1 MRTYNGRTHLLNA
14 AAAMCLLALGLGTA
28 HAALP
33 AAPATTAHH
42 FSSHPMISGTVVTVN
57 DHAMVVNTDQGEQ
70 VTLQVDSRTMAPR
83 DLAPGMVMR
92 AEFLALEDCRYYVQ
106 RVMPIRGGT
115 STTRTQAYA
124 NTSDS
129 PQTIERNATAF
140 GGMRREYV
148 VSSTSINGSRETGPQ
163 GMSDHSPGA
172 VMTAAP
178 LTADNGFS
186 TRPLLSGTVVSVNDH
201 RIILNTDQGQQ
212 VALIMDSRTLVPG
225 EVSPGS
231 VLRADFSQMKDGR
244 YYANR
249 ISRIGNAVADREQAY
264 AHTHD
269 SELLLAQNTP
279 DCGFVSIAAA
289 SPVTVVIEP
298 RPVVPTPEPV
308 VESIPAPVA
317 ELPQTASHEP
327 LLLLLGLL
335 AVGSAGVVTVLR
347 GLRTV

>member
-1 MRTYNGRTHLLNA
+1 MRSNDRRTQTWNA
-14 AAAMCLLALGLGTA
+14 VGAMSLLALTLGTA
-28 HAALP
+28 QAAI
-33 AAPATTAHH
+33 PATTPHH

-57 DHAMVVNTDQGEQ
+57 DRAMVVNTDQGEQ

-92 AEFLALEDCRYYVQ
+92 AEFLALEDCRFYVQ
-106 RVMPIRGGT
+106 RVMPIRGGM

-124 NTSDS
+124 HTSDS
-129 PQTIERNATAF
+129 PETIERNASAF

-148 VSSTSINGSRETGPQ
+148 VSSSRVGSRETGPQ
-163 GMSDHSPGA
+163 TMSDHSPGA
-172 VMTAAP
+172 VMTAGPA
-178 LTADNGFS
+178 TADNGFS

-212 VALIMDSRTLVPG
+212 VALLMDSRTLVPG
-225 EVSPGS
+225 EIAPGS
-231 VLRADFSQMKDGR
+231 VMRADFSQMKDGR

-289 SPVTVVIEP
+289 SPVTAAVEP
-298 RPVVPTPEPV
+298 RPVVPTPEPIV
-308 VESIPAPVA
+308 TSAPAPVA
-317 ELPQTASHEP
+317 ELPQTASHQP

-335 AVGSAGVVTVLR
+335 ALGSAGVVTVLR
-347 GLRTV
+347 GQRTV